1 MEELE
6 ILLEMMEPDDLED
19 YAATYEDAIN
29 LDDRPASAYDWEYD
43 PYFPLDEFLKP
54 SAEEGTMDTL
64 KRWVDWFKGENDM
77 WTDPMSDS
85 PEAGGRYDYLTQED
99 IRDPVIVVYN
109 EQGQWHIWDGWH
121 RTAASFAANREG
133 VPAVIGTL
141 KPYEPA
147 QQE

>member
-19 YAATYEDAIN
+19 YAANYEDAIN

-64 KRWVDWFKGENDM
+64 ERWVNWFKNENAGM
-77 WTDPMSDS
+77 EDPFDSD
-85 PEAGGRYDYLTQED
+85 EGRWGYLAKED

-133 VPAVIGTL
+133 VPAVIGTP

-147 QQE
+147 MHG